1 MKKNLLMLLLLLNAV
16 FSISARAQDINV
28 SMQPIWGP
36 EGYNYVNYY
45 YIPAIEAYYSVPN
58 QTFTW
63 YDGTRWVTTMDLPPA
78 YANFDLYH
86 AYKVVLNVAN
96 PWYRHNYYRGYYYSY
111 RTRYDQPMIR
121 YSHDRRYYEGRRED
135 RFYHG
140 ERRAEFE
147 HRGGEVRVH
156 HRREV
161 TIEIMRRDIDLVRLG
176 RGRNLQGLPH
186 AVPDRI
192 DDRDVDSLLPE
203 IGQEF
208 AKADQRFA

>member
-36 EGYNYVNYY
+36 EGYNYVDYY

-147 HRGGEVRVH
+147 HRGGEVRREEGRRMEEH
-156 HRREV
+156 RGGEIRRE
-161 TIEIMRRDIDLVRLG
+161 EGRRGGEVHRAGERRGGGGEHRGGEVHRGGAG
-176 RGRNLQGLPH
+176 RGEGERKEH
-186 AVPDRI
+186 H
-192 DDRDVDSLLPE
+192 
-203 IGQEF
+203 
-208 AKADQRFA
+208 